1 MAERLYRD
9 AVQRGRMPEDMRIP
23 LASLG
28 QDAGEFLCLLSLTLL
43 HWLFLKY
50 ALAIGAVQRCQVH
63 RWKRLSFIP
72 LSCSSQAHAR
82 WNLGGEGANCRIYSA
97 GNVTCNG

>member
-28 QDAGEFLCLLSLTLL
+28 QDAVGSLCAQSLALL

-50 ALAIGAVQRCQVH
+50 A
-63 RWKRLSFIP
+63 
-72 LSCSSQAHAR
+72 
-82 WNLGGEGANCRIYSA
+82 
-97 GNVTCNG
+97 